1 MFKLIK
7 FILRLVTL
15 AVLCTILVVVTN
27 YIVSQSGNK
36 TMFNNTDISLLPQCE
51 GIVVINEDEGF
62 NDNAMSKLQTAL
74 AVYRQGKSD
83 FVYIFGD
90 AEFVKEG
97 ESFLNSNGVPKTD
110 IYTDTGKQ
118 SIYNSVY
125 LLGNEYNLESSIF
138 VDGEDKLDRIIYVAD
153 KFDIKSFGTVCSDI
167 EVTDE
172 SKILEYCKTTKDFLV
187 VNVKKYTPKD
197 FK

>member
-62 NDNAMSKLQTAL
+62 NDNAKSKLQTAL

-90 AEFVKEG
+90 TEFVKNG

-110 IYTDTGKQ
+110 IYTDTGMQ
-118 SIYNSVY
+118 SVYNSVY
-125 LLGNEYNLESSIF
+125 LLSNEYNLESAIF
-138 VDGEDKLDRIIYVAD
+138 VEGEDKLDRIIYVAD
-153 KFDIKSFGTVCSDI
+153 KFDIKSFGTVLTFFIFSI
-167 EVTDE
+167 VLSNSFWKFIQLISIQT
-172 SKILEYCKTTKDFLV
+172 SLKVFFTI
-187 VNVKKYTPKD
+187 P
-197 FK
+197 